1 MVLLYGIASERSGYR
16 LRIKLECPRGP
27 TKNRSR
33 IMSEK
38 TIQYW
43 IDISEYDLQVAKSLL
58 DKEHYLYVGF
68 MCHQAVEKMF
78 KALYVK
84 QTSTMP
90 PYIHKL
96 DRLVDLVGLKTAM
109 SGERNDF
116 IDELTPLNIQAR
128 YPAYKETIYSLI
140 DKEKAT
146 QIIEKTEE
154 LLQWLKAQI
163 L

>member
-1 MVLLYGIASERSGYR
+1 
-16 LRIKLECPRGP
+16 
-27 TKNRSR
+27 
-33 IMSEK
+33 MSEK
-38 TIQYW
+38 TVRYW
-43 IDISEYDLQVAKSLL
+43 IEISEYDLQVAKSLL
-58 DKEHYLYVGF
+58 DKGHYLYVGF

-84 QTSTMP
+84 QTSIMP
-90 PYIHKL
+90 PYVHKL

-109 SGERNDF
+109 DAERNDF
-116 IDELTPLNIQAR
+116 IDALTPLNIQAR
-128 YPAYKETIYSLI
+128 YPAYREAIYNLI
-140 DKEKAT
+140 DKEKAM

>member
-1 MVLLYGIASERSGYR
+1 
-16 LRIKLECPRGP
+16 
-27 TKNRSR
+27 
-33 IMSEK
+33 MSEK

-43 IDISEYDLQVAKSLL
+43 MDISEYDLQVAKSLL
-58 DKEHYLYVGF
+58 EKGHYLYVGF
-68 MCHQAVEKMF
+68 MCHQAVEKML

-96 DRLVDLVGLKTAM
+96 DRLVDLVGLKVVI
-109 SGERNDF
+109 SKERNDF

-128 YPAYKETIYSLI
+128 YPAYREAIFSLI
-140 DKEKAT
+140 DKEKAAK
-146 QIIEKTEE
+146 IIEKAEE
-154 LLQWLKAQI
+154 LLLWLKAQI

>member
-1 MVLLYGIASERSGYR
+1 
-16 LRIKLECPRGP
+16 
-27 TKNRSR
+27 
-33 IMSEK
+33 MSEK

-43 IDISEYDLQVAKSLL
+43 IEISEYDLQVAKSLL

-128 YPAYKETIYSLI
+128 YPAYREAIYSLI
-140 DKEKAT
+140 DKEKAA
-146 QIIEKTEE
+146 QIIDKTEE

-163 L
+163 Q

>member
-1 MVLLYGIASERSGYR
+1 MERPRRPAKDR
-16 LRIKLECPRGP
+16 LG
-27 TKNRSR
+27 

-43 IDISEYDLQVAKSLL
+43 IEISEYDLQVAKSLL
-58 DKEHYLYVGF
+58 DKGHYLYVGF

-84 QTSTMP
+84 QTSAMP

-96 DRLVDLVGLKTAM
+96 DRLVDLVGLKMVM
-109 SGERNDF
+109 SQEHDDF

-128 YPAYKETIYSLI
+128 YPAYREAIYSLI
-140 DKEKAT
+140 DKEKAAL
-146 QIIEKTEE
+146 IIEKRRSFFCG
-154 LLQWLKAQI
+154 
-163 L
+163 

>member
-16 LRIKLECPRGP
+16 LRIKLERARGP
-27 TKNRSR
+27 TKNRLG

-58 DKEHYLYVGF
+58 DKDHYLYVGF

-84 QTSTMP
+84 L
-90 PYIHKL
+90 I
-96 DRLVDLVGLKTAM
+96 
-109 SGERNDF
+109 F
-116 IDELTPLNIQAR
+116 
-128 YPAYKETIYSLI
+128 YSC
-140 DKEKAT
+140 
-146 QIIEKTEE
+146 
-154 LLQWLKAQI
+154 
-163 L
+163 

>member
-1 MVLLYGIASERSGYR
+1 
-16 LRIKLECPRGP
+16 
-27 TKNRSR
+27 
-33 IMSEK
+33 MSEK

-58 DKEHYLYVGF
+58 DKGHYLYVGF
-68 MCHQAVEKMF
+68 MCHQAVEKML

-96 DRLVDLVGLKTAM
+96 DRLVDLVGLKVVI
-109 SGERNDF
+109 SKERNDF

-128 YPAYKETIYSLI
+128 YPAYREAIFSLI
-140 DKEKAT
+140 DKEKAAK
-146 QIIEKTEE
+146 IIEKAEE
-154 LLQWLKAQI
+154 LLLWLKVQI

>member
-1 MVLLYGIASERSGYR
+1 
-16 LRIKLECPRGP
+16 
-27 TKNRSR
+27 
-33 IMSEK
+33 MSEK

-43 IDISEYDLQVAKSLL
+43 IDIAEYDLQVAKTLL
-58 DKEHYLYVGF
+58 DKGHYLYVGF
-68 MCHQAVEKMF
+68 MCHQAVEKML
-78 KALYVK
+78 KAMYVK

-96 DRLVDLVGLKTAM
+96 DKLVDRVGLKMTM
-109 SGERNDF
+109 SKERNDF

-128 YPAYKETIYSLI
+128 YPAYKEAIYSLI
-140 DKEKAT
+140 NKEKAV

-154 LLQWLKAQI
+154 LIQWLKAQI